1 MKNKS
6 NKIGILATVAITAIA
21 LGMVGSISAT
31 QDDSIQ
37 QQGEIVIDRTTKEL
51 QNIPEDLDELTTKT
65 LDQTEEL
72 ITDVPKVVNNVI
84 EESDSASEVVDNT
97 ADLIEEVL
105 PDVPKVV
112 QQNDGDLL
120 KLVSISLNA
129 ETPECSESNTCF
141 MPKKIVM
148 ARGGEVIWTNN
159 DVLAHTVTAGNPG
172 DGPNGLFDSGLIMP
186 NKTYSIKPDIPFE
199 YEYFCLAHPWEKG
212 TIIVR

>member
-129 ETPECSESNTCF
+129 ETLNAVNLIPVLCL
-141 MPKKIVM
+141 KKSSWLV
-148 ARGGEVIWTNN
+148 V
-159 DVLAHTVTAGNPG
+159 V
-172 DGPNGLFDSGLIMP
+172 
-186 NKTYSIKPDIPFE
+186 K
-199 YEYFCLAHPWEKG
+199 
-212 TIIVR
+212 

>member
-21 LGMVGSISAT
+21 LGLVGSISAI

-37 QQGEIVIDRTTKEL
+37 QQGEIVIDRTTNEL
-51 QNIPEDLDELTTKT
+51 QNIPEDFDELTTKA
-65 LDQTEEL
+65 LDQTEDMM
-72 ITDVPKVVNNVI
+72 TDIPEALDQVI
-84 EESDSASEVVDNT
+84 EDSDSASEVVDNT

-105 PDVPKVV
+105 PDVPRVV

-129 ETPECSESNTCF
+129 GTPECSESNTCF
-141 MPKKIVM
+141 MPKKVVM
-148 ARGGEVIWTNN
+148 ASGGEVIWTNN
-159 DVLAHTVTAGNPG
+159 DELAHTVTAGNPV

-186 NKTYSIKPDIPFE
+186 NKSYSIKPVLPFE
-199 YEYFCLAHPWEKG
+199 YEYFCLAHPWEQGKV
-212 TIIVR
+212 IVK